1 MQKFLRVLK
10 IAAYPLLALVLFFQ
24 ALGIVG
30 VKLSYVDELQAA
42 TWLIPVWFAAIV
54 ISLATLLLYKM
65 GCRSEKWALLPC
77 FVGVIGAALAL
88 MVTLTLQAA
97 LPLQV
102 AATNISKSG
111 LQGLDAFKLITRH
124 YSLMAVGLIPAVLS
138 VIRYKDLRDTRIR
151 EENESYVDRF
161 TPDADPTVETPA
173 PRKKMSKKQRK
184 ELREKQESG
193 K

>member
-42 TWLIPVWFAAIV
+42 TWLIPVWIAAIV

-77 FVGVIGAALAL
+77 FVGVIGAVLAL

-151 EENESYVDRF
+151 EENARYVDRF
-161 TPDADPTVETPA
+161 TPDADPTVDTPA
-173 PRKKMSKKQRK
+173 PHKKMSKKQRK